1 MFVPLYVIKEFGQR
15 IVHMLHFGMV
25 SVALDVLDKKVSHIF
40 LNKYCAI
47 LANYKLQ

>member
-25 SVALDVLDKKVSHIF
+25 SVALDVLDKKVSHI
-40 LNKYCAI
+40 LKQI
-47 LANYKLQ
+47 LCHISIL